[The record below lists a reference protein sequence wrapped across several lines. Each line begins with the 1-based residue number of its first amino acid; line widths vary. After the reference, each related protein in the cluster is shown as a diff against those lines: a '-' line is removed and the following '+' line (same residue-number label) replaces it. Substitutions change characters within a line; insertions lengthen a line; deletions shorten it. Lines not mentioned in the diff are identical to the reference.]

1 MLIDLVGGP
10 DGKIFVSRSG
20 RWDLASLGLYIFQS
34 DPPTQSISTKS
45 LLGLAW
51 GYGRGEREKCNS
63 EGGREGGLII

>member
-34 DPPTQSISTKS
+34 DPPTQSISTKT

-51 GYGRGEREKCNS
+51 GYGIGEREKCNS
-63 EGGREGGLII
+63 EGREGVLIV